1 MGAGSSM
8 SDPTCIKLL
17 VVDDHPVVRAG
28 LKALLIREPDLVVVG
43 EAGSASEAVQ
53 VFRAVV
59 PDVTLLDLHLPDA
72 DGVDVIRVIR
82 KQRPGA
88 CVIILSS
95 YAGDSDIRASLE
107 AGAVG
112 YILKDSPSH
121 EICAAVR
128 AVASGKTY
136 VSRQVAGRL
145 VESVRMVRPTVREQE
160 VLELMVE
167 GRANDQ
173 IAALLGVSIGTV
185 KTHVH
190 VILQKLGVADR
201 TEAVAEAMR
210 LGLVRSK

>member
-1 MGAGSSM
+1 M